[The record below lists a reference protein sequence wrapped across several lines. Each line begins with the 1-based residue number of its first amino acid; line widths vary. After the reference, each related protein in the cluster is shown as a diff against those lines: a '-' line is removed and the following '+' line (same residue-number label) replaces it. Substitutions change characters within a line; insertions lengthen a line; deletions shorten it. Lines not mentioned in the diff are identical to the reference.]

1 LLMLRRTRSTPATRQ
16 LALLIGLAVALT
28 VWQHRASNPP
38 GGGGKASAP
47 ERLAIA
53 LSWPL
58 QRGFAALGAGL
69 QGFGSGLGQYRRL
82 AEENGRL
89 RAEKDELAAQ
99 KLRLVDADIENR
111 HLRKLL
117 GLAQRS
123 TPNPVIAR
131 VVAIN
136 YGLSRKRLTIRSED
150 RRSLEVGN
158 IVRTELGLVGRISE
172 VNGDRAHVF
181 LLVDAEHAV
190 AAVVQR
196 PPRDQGMVHV
206 AARPEYLPDMLVLD
220 KLLGRANL
228 REGDVVRTSGM
239 GEVYP
244 PGIPIGTIVRVR
256 RSSVGS
262 TDITAVIRPFVDFD
276 HLSYVLVERHG
287 G

>member
-1 LLMLRRTRSTPATRQ
+1 M
-16 LALLIGLAVALT
+16 ALLIGLALLLT
-28 VWQHRASNPP
+28 AWQHRADRRP
-38 GGGGKASAP
+38 GEGGKASPP
-47 ERLAIA
+47 ERLAVA

-58 QRGFAALGAGL
+58 QRAFAAVGSGL
-69 QGFGSGLGQYRRL
+69 QSFGSGLGQYRRL
-82 AEENGRL
+82 AEENRRL

-117 GLAQRS
+117 GLALRT
-123 TPNPVIAR
+123 TPRPVIAR
-131 VVAIN
+131 VVAVN
-136 YGLSRKRLTIRSED
+136 YGLSRKRLTIRAED
-150 RRSLEVGN
+150 RRTLEVGN
-158 IVRTELGLVGRISE
+158 IVRAELGLVGRVSE
-172 VNGDRAHVF
+172 VNGDRAYVF
-181 LLVDAEHAV
+181 PLIDAEHAV

-206 AARPEYLPDMLVLD
+206 AARPEYLPDMLVMD
-220 KLLGRANL
+220 KLLGRADL
-228 REGDVVRTSGM
+228 REGDIVLTSGM

-256 RSSVGS
+256 HSSVGS
-262 TDITAVIRPFVDFD
+262 TDVTATIRPFVDFD